1 MDLVQKYYDL
11 EKVIGEGSYAL
22 VLLARDKKT
31 KKKYAIKNI
40 KRKKANLINLIQ
52 EVQVFSLLKKYPHPD
67 VVGCVEL
74 FEDHEEVFLVYE
86 YLPNG
91 DLLHWLAKKKTIT
104 ELEAKKI
111 FWSVANAVQHL
122 HSLGVVHRDI
132 KLENICV
139 GRDGETKL
147 VDFNLCTTWSPEK
160 KLKTYCGSLCYCA
173 PEICLAQPY
182 TGPEVD
188 VWSLGV
194 LLYVLLFCRFPFDPC
209 VERPESDKKRP
220 EFDKT
225 KNSSEEE
232 ADLSGETNAVYDGL
246 NEEQIKKKKMALRII
261 KADFWFPPDREVNA
275 HAKALIG
282 SMLVVDSAVRSSLN
296 SILASKWFAEY
307 RKDKEKEKEKEKE
320 LKEKRDRR
328 KTLDLGKFSYGK
340 FGTVKDTKK
349 KEESTDESSEE
360 KPPSKHF
367 FGISSRQL
375 LGKICKLNN
384 ENKN

>member
-1 MDLVQKYYDL
+1 M
-11 EKVIGEGSYAL
+11 
-22 VLLARDKKT
+22 KKSSLSMSIFQMVT
-31 KKKYAIKNI
+31 FFTGLR
-40 KRKKANLINLIQ
+40 KRKPLL
-52 EVQVFSLLKKYPHPD
+52 SLKP
-67 VVGCVEL
+67 
-74 FEDHEEVFLVYE
+74 
-86 YLPNG
+86 
-91 DLLHWLAKKKTIT
+91 
-104 ELEAKKI
+104 KKI